1 MNVVAYFHAYK
12 FTHFSSPKITKTEDP
27 SQMSIGQKASTLFFG
42 VDLPRPENKQLPN
55 VPFET
60 VKLKSKKS
68 LDAWLMRV
76 PNAKGT
82 VILFHG
88 YGGEKSSMLDK
99 AYLFQ
104 NLGYNTFLVDF
115 MGCGGSEGN
124 QTTIGF
130 KEAMDVKSA
139 YDYLKAKGE
148 ASIILFGTSM
158 GAVAAM
164 KAVNDFDLPVKSL
177 IIECPFGSLL
187 QTVKN
192 RFKTIGVPGFP
203 MAYLLTFWG
212 GVQNGFNAF
221 NHNPGEYAKKIKYPT
236 LLFYGQKDI
245 KVSAGEIDNIYH
257 NLAGPKKLVTFPL
270 AAHENYLRMYKE
282 EWLREISNFLALNIM
297 PQYPVN

>member
-1 MNVVAYFHAYK
+1 MNIVAYFHAYK
-12 FTHFSSPKITKTEDP
+12 FTHFSSPKIVKTDDP
-27 SQMSIGQKASTLFFG
+27 SQMSIGQKLSTLFFG
-42 VDLPRPENKQLPN
+42 VNLPRPENKQLPD
-55 VPFET
+55 VQFET
-60 VKLKSKKS
+60 VRLKSKKT
-68 LDAWLMRV
+68 LDAWLMDV

-82 VILFHG
+82 IILFHG

-104 NLGYNTFLVDF
+104 GLGYSTFLVDF
-115 MGCGGSEGN
+115 MGCGGSEGS

-139 YDYLKAKGE
+139 YDYIKAKGG
-148 ASIILFGTSM
+148 STIILFGTSM

-164 KAVNDFDLPVKSL
+164 KAVNDFELPIRSL
-177 IIECPFGSLL
+177 IIECPFGTLL

-221 NHNPGEYAKKIKYPT
+221 NHNPVEYVKKIKCPT
-236 LLFYGQKDI
+236 LMFYGQKDI

-270 AAHENYLRMYKE
+270 AAHENYLRKYKE
-282 EWLREISNFLALNIM
+282 EWLGEISSFLD
-297 PQYPVN
+297 VK